1 MYHGKYVVARIE
13 DFIAGPDTYKVEQR
27 DTTWLIKLSY
37 REEPKQFKLN
47 LISDKPPTENEYI
60 ALQNYQKLNLSQ
72 EYVKFRLKELI
83 SAQKFLYDA
92 EELTRM
98 VKLQNYQRIKAGNF
112 KGLNLRDISICLQG
126 EIALAQAALAEN
138 ESRNDVSQRGLNDL
152 RQKIEELSDLLK
164 IVDEQV
170 VKDVNHLAS
179 KDIKMGAK
187 LNQVGELEEWL
198 QLQKGFNDAQKNN
211 NIFTYKNVKLRQQRS
226 TEITDLSLIEELQ
239 RL

>member
-1 MYHGKYVVARIE
+1 
-13 DFIAGPDTYKVEQR
+13 
-27 DTTWLIKLSY
+27 
-37 REEPKQFKLN
+37 
-47 LISDKPPTENEYI
+47 
-60 ALQNYQKLNLSQ
+60 
-72 EYVKFRLKELI
+72 
-83 SAQKFLYDA
+83 
-92 EELTRM
+92 M

-138 ESRNDVSQRGLNDL
+138 ESRNDVSLRGLNDL

-239 RL
+239 RLQKKTPLTAVPTRESSEHKDLSTFSFYQRAENAKLRVKEIGQRVDSDQEMQIDIASLIQLPVVQGSR